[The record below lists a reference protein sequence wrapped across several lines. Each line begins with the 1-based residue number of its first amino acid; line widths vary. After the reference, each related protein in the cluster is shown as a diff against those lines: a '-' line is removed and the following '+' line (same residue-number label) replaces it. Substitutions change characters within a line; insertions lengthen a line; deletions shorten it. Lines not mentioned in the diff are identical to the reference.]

1 MSGHLKGE
9 IMLYNF
15 NDIKN
20 LKDQL
25 EFVDTAVIPF
35 VSGDIGE
42 QALSHASDIELVQ
55 LVSIQLEKQF
65 KGRIFITPALTT
77 VFSDTSVLE
86 QYQNQLYDYGFK
98 NVVILTHLNLDDK
111 YKSLRLNH
119 IPLQDMSN
127 DIKFD
132 LVNDEVKKVMKSIIS
147 IWNS

>member
-1 MSGHLKGE
+1 
-9 IMLYNF
+9 MLYNF

-20 LKDQL
+20 LKEQL

-35 VSGDIGE
+35 VSADLDD
-42 QALSHASDIELVQ
+42 QSLSNANDIELVQ
-55 LVSIQLEKQF
+55 LVTIQLEKQF
-65 KGRIFITPALTT
+65 KGRIFITPAMTT
-77 VFSDTSVLE
+77 VLSDTGVLK
-86 QYQNQLYDYGFK
+86 QYQEQLYDYGFK
-98 NVVILTHLNLDDK
+98 NVVILTHLNLDDEF
-111 YKSLRLNH
+111 KSIRLNQ

>member
-1 MSGHLKGE
+1 
-9 IMLYNF
+9 MLYNF

-35 VSGDIGE
+35 VSADLDE
-42 QALSHASDIELVQ
+42 QALTHANDIELVQ
-55 LVSIQLEKQF
+55 LVTIQLEKQF
-65 KGRIFITPALTT
+65 KGRIFITPAMTT
-77 VFSDTSVLE
+77 VLSDTEVLK
-86 QYQNQLYDYGFK
+86 QYQKQLYDYGFK
-98 NVVILTHLNLDDK
+98 NVVILTHLNLDDDFN
-111 YKSLRLNH
+111 SIRLNQ
-119 IPLQDMSN
+119 IPLQDMSS

>member
-1 MSGHLKGE
+1 
-9 IMLYNF
+9 MLYNF

-35 VSGDIGE
+35 VSADLDE
-42 QALSHASDIELVQ
+42 QALTHANDIELVQ
-55 LVSIQLEKQF
+55 LVTIQLEKQF
-65 KGRIFITPALTT
+65 KGRIFITPAMTT
-77 VFSDTSVLE
+77 VVSDTEVLK
-86 QYQNQLYDYGFK
+86 QYQKQLYDYGFK
-98 NVVILTHLNLDDK
+98 NVVILTHLNLDDDFN
-111 YKSLRLNH
+111 SIRLNQ
-119 IPLQDMSN
+119 IPLQDMSS

>member
-1 MSGHLKGE
+1 
-9 IMLYNF
+9 MLYNF

-20 LKDQL
+20 MKEQL

-35 VSGDIGE
+35 VSVDLDD
-42 QALSHASDIELVQ
+42 QSLSHANDIELVQ
-55 LVSIQLEKQF
+55 LVTMQLEKQL
-65 KGRIFITPALTT
+65 KGRIFITPAMTT
-77 VFSDTSVLE
+77 VLSDTGVLT
-86 QYQNQLYDYGFK
+86 QYQEQLYDYGFK
-98 NVVILTHLNLDDK
+98 NVVILTHLNLDDDF
-111 YKSLRLNH
+111 KSIRLNQ

>member
-1 MSGHLKGE
+1 
-9 IMLYNF
+9 MLYNF

-35 VSGDIGE
+35 VSADLDE
-42 QALSHASDIELVQ
+42 QALTHANDIELVQ
-55 LVSIQLEKQF
+55 LVTIQLEKQF
-65 KGRIFITPALTT
+65 KGRIFITPAMTT
-77 VFSDTSVLE
+77 VLSGTEVLK
-86 QYQNQLYDYGFK
+86 QYQKQLYDYGFK
-98 NVVILTHLNLDDK
+98 NVVILTHLNLDDEFN
-111 YKSLRLNH
+111 SIRLNQ
-119 IPLQDMSN
+119 IPLQDMSS

>member
-1 MSGHLKGE
+1 
-9 IMLYNF
+9 MLYNF

-20 LKDQL
+20 LKEQL

-35 VSGDIGE
+35 ISADMDD
-42 QALSHASDIELVQ
+42 QSLSNANDIELVQ
-55 LVSIQLEKQF
+55 LVTIQLEKQF
-65 KGRIFITPALTT
+65 KGRIFITPSMAT
-77 VFSDTSVLE
+77 VSSDTSVLK
-86 QYQNQLYDYGFK
+86 QYQEQLHDYGFK
-98 NVVILTHLNLDDK
+98 NVVILTHLNLDDEF
-111 YKSLRLNH
+111 KSIRLNQ

>member
-1 MSGHLKGE
+1 
-9 IMLYNF
+9 MLYNF

-20 LKDQL
+20 LKEQL

-35 VSGDIGE
+35 VSADLDD
-42 QALSHASDIELVQ
+42 QSLSNANDIELVQ
-55 LVSIQLEKQF
+55 LVTIQLEKQF
-65 KGRIFITPALTT
+65 KGRIFITPAMTT
-77 VFSDTSVLE
+77 VLSDTGVLT
-86 QYQNQLYDYGFK
+86 QYQEQLYDYGFK
-98 NVVILTHLNLDDK
+98 NVVILTHLNLDDEF
-111 YKSLRLNH
+111 KSIRLNQ